1 MRPVTQVDR
10 EECWDLPSGVESS
23 LVSKLSVYSYTRT
36 AANGRRTTGVFEG
49 VGVLVG
55 RYVLHSHVPQKTLTD
70 TSLR

>member
-1 MRPVTQVDR
+1 MHGVDQADR

-23 LVSKLSVYSYTRT
+23 LVSHLSVYSYTTT
-36 AANGRRTTGVFEG
+36 AAKQRWTTGVFEG